1 MKVTRNNFYKLD
13 KDFLNDLRTINSY
26 TVYKLNTKEDNLVI
40 VNEKQT
46 HEYLINQFDISHFI
60 LRYYYAANR
69 FLVTYKEYEKFVE
82 NGFVSRFEYMIQPY
96 NIKIF
101 GAYHNPS
108 RLHFA
113 LQSLEMYPHIKIKN
127 KKINYLDDL
136 APYFIEYSNGFKD
149 GFENFESTEIKSLL
163 NDFSDKTDFFEKIF
177 EFITKKIIFEHSWI
191 DRVYGFSK
199 SGIGKDAV
207 LDYKSGYKDGINNGH
222 FYKAWMIVFSNH
234 NFFSSYFEKIEK
246 EKGNY
251 FDALIPIEKRKIEK
265 VSKTNNEEK
274 PYPRIFKDYYSYS
287 VFKRLYDE
295 FGNKKECLS
304 NYSYVFYKMTYE
316 GLIHFDL
323 LHKTYIEMLSDFD
336 ISIDRIKPKGD
347 IGKIAFRDSIYAKAK

>member
-13 KDFLNDLRTINSY
+13 KDFLNDLRTINSC
-26 TVYKLNTKEDNLVI
+26 TVYNLNTKEDNLVL

-46 HEYLINQFDISHFI
+46 HQYLINQFDISHFI

-69 FLVTYKEYEKFVE
+69 FLVTYEEYEKFVE

-113 LQSLEMYPHIKIKN
+113 LQSLEMYPHIKVKN

-207 LDYKSGYKDGINNGH
+207 LVYKSGYKDGINNGH

-265 VSKTNNEEK
+265 VSKTNNEEN

-287 VFKRLYDE
+287 VFKKLQTQ
-295 FGNKKECLS
+295 FGNSKENLA
-304 NYSYVFYKMTYE
+304 NYSFVYHRMKKDK
-316 GLIHFDL
+316 LIFDDYQQIQFVYFL
-323 LHKTYIEMLSDFD
+323 LEFD
-336 ISIDRIKPKGD
+336 INISRIKPKSQLGNND
-347 IGKIAFRDSIYAKAK
+347 LREGIYNRI